1 MSFLC
6 QQIYLN
12 LSYTRN
18 EFLKKERKNRV
29 PLTFLLSQ
37 TSTFFSPLFIIKT
50 FPKRNQEMS
59 FGSFFKKCIYF
70 FWLHWVLVAALGLSL
85 VVESGG
91 CSSLWSL
98 GSSLWWLL
106 FLQGTVS
113 RYTGFSSYSMQVQS
127 L

>member
-18 EFLKKERKNRV
+18 GFLKKKKEKSSIN
-29 PLTFLLSQ
+29 LFTFSNFYVL
-37 TSTFFSPLFIIKT
+37 FSSFHHQNFSKE
-50 FPKRNQEMS
+50 KSRNV
-59 FGSFFKKCIYF
+59 FWLFFKKCIYLL
-70 FWLHWVLVAALGLSL
+70 WLHWVLSAVRGLSL

-106 FLQGTVS
+106 FLQGIVS
-113 RYTGFSSYSMQVQS
+113 RYAAFSSYSMQVQS